1 MLEKEVILKDMTMQS
16 EMANIMVT
24 VTN

>member
-1 MLEKEVILKDMTMQS
+1 MLEKEVKLEDMTMQS
-16 EMANIMVT
+16 EMMVT